1 MGYKRIRHMILASV
15 MVCSLSVTP
24 VNAEPSVEVQDL
36 QNQQE
41 NLEGQKSAAQ
51 SELGSLQTQLEGL
64 MFKMAELEND
74 LAKTGQQI
82 TQAREDLEI
91 AEEQREEQYDAMKLR
106 IRYIYESGGN
116 TAALEKVLSSG
127 TMAGLLTQ
135 AEYSQKVH
143 EYDREQLEAYAET
156 VQKITDLEDTL
167 EAEMAD
173 LQDLETDYQNQ
184 QNTLSTTIESKKDE
198 ISDLDGLIQAA
209 ARKVME
215 QQQEEQEQQ
224 QKDQQA
230 ADAGE
235 SGQQSQDGNSTGDT
249 ENKNDSDKTD
259 ESDGNITQK
268 PESKPESKPDSEPE
282 SKPES
287 KPQEPSYDSG
297 VGGSIVSR
305 AESALGKPY
314 EWGAAGP
321 DSFDCSGLVSF
332 ALTGR
337 YSHTWSTSSIITW
350 TRVSNPQP
358 GDICIKPGH
367 CGVYIGGGMMIH
379 APTEGDVVKRAP
391 VQSGMFYVRY

>member
-51 SELGSLQTQLEGL
+51 SELGSLQTQLEDL

-184 QNTLSTTIESKKDE
+184 QNTLNTTIESKKDE

-268 PESKPESKPDSEPE
+268 PESKPEGKPDSEPE
-282 SKPES
+282 SKPEN
-287 KPQEPSYDSG
+287 KPQEPSYDSV

-391 VQSGMFYVRY
+391 VQNGMFYVRY

>member
-184 QNTLSTTIESKKDE
+184 QNTLNTTIESKKDE

>member
-1 MGYKRIRHMILASV
+1 MGYKRIRHMILASALI
-15 MVCSLSVTP
+15 CSLSVTP
-24 VNAEPSVEVQDL
+24 VNAEPSAEVQDL
-36 QNQQE
+36 QGQQE
-41 NLEGQKSAAQ
+41 DLEGQKSTAQ
-51 SELGSLQTQLEGL
+51 SELGSLQSQLEGL
-64 MFKMAELEND
+64 MSKMAELENN
-74 LAKTGQQI
+74 LAETGQEI
-82 TQAREDLEI
+82 TQAREDLKA
-91 AEEQREEQYDAMKLR
+91 AEEQRTEQYDAMKLR

-143 EYDREQLEAYAET
+143 EYDRQQLQAYAET
-156 VQKITDLEDTL
+156 VQKISDLEDTL
-167 EAEMAD
+167 ETEMAD
-173 LQDLETDYQNQ
+173 LQNLETDYQNQ
-184 QNTLSTTIESKKDE
+184 QDALNTTITSKQDE
-198 ISDLDGLIQAA
+198 ISNLDELIQAA
-209 ARKVME
+209 ARNVME
-215 QQQEEQEQQ
+215 QQQKEQA
-224 QKDQQA
+224 QKA
-230 ADAGE
+230 AEAE
-235 SGQQSQDGNSTGDT
+235 KTEQQSQNVNNSGNSGNTGNT
-249 ENKNDSDKTD
+249 
-259 ESDGNITQK
+259 GNNNSNQTGQSGGNTTQK
-268 PESKPESKPDSEPE
+268 PDSEPESKPETKPE

-297 VGGSIVSR
+297 VGGTVVSR

-337 YSHTWSTSSIITW
+337 YSHTWSTSNIITW

-358 GDICIKPGH
+358 GDICIRPGH

-379 APTEGDVVKRAP
+379 APSQGDVVKKAP